1 MTETAVVAFPA
12 RVARVEAEVVC
23 VIIIQWVLR
32 GRPVVA
38 DGVFTVPLMIIA
50 GRVIVIFA
58 SPAIPIR
65 WQTDDTIWAIESEK
79 ITDGSTFD
87 SIYAQELH
95 KLLKPHLLP
104 LTAPKVSVS
113 GKEDAA
119 TIDLADELAANLAVE
134 ACPLTCA
141 VG

>member
-1 MTETAVVAFPA
+1 
-12 RVARVEAEVVC
+12 
-23 VIIIQWVLR
+23 
-32 GRPVVA
+32 
-38 DGVFTVPLMIIA
+38 MIIA

-58 SPAIPIR
+58 SPATPSH
-65 WQTDDTIWAIESEK
+65 WQTDDTIWAIESVIIIDE
-79 ITDGSTFD
+79 STFD
-87 SIYAQELH
+87 SICAQELH
-95 KLLKPHLLP
+95 NLLKPQLLP